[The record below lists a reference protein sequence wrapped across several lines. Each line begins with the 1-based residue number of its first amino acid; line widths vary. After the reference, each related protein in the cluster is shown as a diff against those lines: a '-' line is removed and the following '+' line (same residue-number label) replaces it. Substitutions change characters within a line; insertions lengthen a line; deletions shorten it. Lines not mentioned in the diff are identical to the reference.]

1 MTIRIP
7 YIYILYYKIN
17 NKIRHRKI
25 TSMNNPFY
33 ANILIANYDVFI
45 NRQIMILLI
54 YF

>member
-1 MTIRIP
+1 MMTIRIP

-17 NKIRHRKI
+17 NKIRKI